1 MLILPTFGIII
12 LNMEEKHSFEPEL
25 VVRREYLERLNNL
38 KHKKLIKI
46 VTGIRRCGKSTVLEM
61 FRAQLLNEGVE
72 ENQIIF
78 LNLEEYENKD
88 LRNPDALY
96 SYIKERLTS
105 KMNYIILDEIQRVE
119 NFPDVVDSL
128 YVKKNV
134 DLYLAGSNSSLLSSE
149 IATLISGRY
158 VEIKMLPLSFKEFV
172 VATKQE
178 DNLSKAYNQYVSTS
192 SFPYVL
198 ELLQTPAEINPY
210 LEGIY
215 NTVLVKDIIDRKKI
229 SDTPVLKSVTR
240 FLFDNIGLE
249 LSSKKIA
256 DTLTSSSRKSDP
268 KTIEKYVG
276 ALEESFI
283 VYRAGR
289 YNIKGMEYLKSL
301 EKYYVSDIGLR
312 NFMLGKKAM
321 DVGHILENIVYLEL
335 LRRHYDVYVGKIDDA
350 EVDFVA
356 QTQDG
361 NTYIQVAT
369 SVRDEQTLQR
379 ELRPLKAVKDNYPK
393 MILTLD
399 DDPPGDYN
407 GIARMNALDWLM
419 GD

>member
-1 MLILPTFGIII
+1 MLILQTFGIII

-61 FRAQLLNEGVE
+61 FRRHLLNEGVGD
-72 ENQIIF
+72 NQIIF
-78 LNLEEYENKD
+78 LNLEEYENKE
-88 LRNPDALY
+88 LRNPNVLY

-134 DLYLAGSNSSLLSSE
+134 DLYLTGSNSSLLSSE

-158 VEIKMLPLSFKEFV
+158 VEIKMLPLSFREFV
-172 VATKQE
+172 VATKQL

-198 ELLQTPAEINPY
+198 DLLQTPAEINPY

-229 SDTPVLKSVTR
+229 SDTTVLKSVTR

-256 DTLTSSSRKSDP
+256 DTLTSNSRKSDP
-268 KTIEKYVG
+268 KTIEKYVS

-289 YNIKGMEYLKSL
+289 YNIKGKEYLKSL

-335 LRRHYDVYVGKIDDA
+335 LRRRYDVYVGKIDDA

-361 NTYIQVAT
+361 NIYIQVAA
-369 SVRDEQTLQR
+369 SVRDEQALQR
-379 ELRPLKAVKDNYPK
+379 ELRPLKAVKDSYPK

-399 DDPPGDYN
+399 DDPPSDYN

-419 GD
+419 GN

>member
-1 MLILPTFGIII
+1 MKK
-12 LNMEEKHSFEPEL
+12 EHSLEPEL
-25 VVRREYLERLNNL
+25 AVRREYLERLNNL

-46 VTGIRRCGKSTVLEM
+46 VTGIRRCGKSTLLEM
-61 FRAQLLNEGVE
+61 FRAQLLKERVE

-88 LRNPDALY
+88 LRNPDNLY
-96 SYIKERLTS
+96 SYIKERLIS

-134 DLYLAGSNSSLLSSE
+134 DLYLTGSNSSFLSSE

-172 VATKQE
+172 TATKQE

-229 SDTPVLKSVTR
+229 SDTTVLKSVTR

-256 DTLTSSSRKSDP
+256 DTLTSNSRKSDP
-268 KTIEKYVG
+268 KTIEKYVS
-276 ALEESFI
+276 ALEECFI

-289 YNIKGMEYLKSL
+289 YNIKGKEYLKSL

-335 LRRHYDVYVGKIDDA
+335 LRRHYEVFVGKIDDA

-361 NTYIQVAT
+361 IIYIQVAA

-399 DDPPGDYN
+399 DDPPGDYD
-407 GIARMNALDWLM
+407 GITRMNALDWLM